1 MNENSFSGGIS
12 VNNKEE
18 QKKPA
23 VLGEDFD
30 VFPKLDENDLKG
42 IKNVTYSADPE
53 KAEPKKDAP
62 PPEPTELEKK
72 AAAIDDKKWVMYNRI
87 VGIAA
92 GLISSAFLY
101 LLPLLVEGSSTYGLI
116 AAVVIAFLGPG
127 FAEKKLGRSVNTGR
141 KWMLITFGASLLL
154 FAAYMFLIRRPAQ
167 AS

>member
-1 MNENSFSGGIS
+1 MD
-12 VNNKEE
+12 NKED

-30 VFPKLDENDLKG
+30 VFPKLDKNDLKG
-42 IKNVTYSADPE
+42 IENMTYSSGPE
-53 KAEPKKDAP
+53 KTEPKKEAP

-72 AAAIDDKKWVMYNRI
+72 AAAIDDKKWALYNRI
-87 VGIAA
+87 AGVAA

-101 LLPLLVEGSSTYGLI
+101 VLPLLVEGSSTYGLI

-127 FAEKKLGRSVNTGR
+127 FAEKKLGRSINIGR

-154 FAAYMFLIRRPAQ
+154 FAGYMFFIRRPAQ
-167 AS
+167 AA